1 MGLGPGELGVLV
13 LIAVLL
19 FFGPSQLPKMA
30 RGLGEAMREFRKAQR
45 EITNEITREE
55 PEAEKKAAPAAEA
68 KPTENKPIQ

>member
-45 EITNEITREE
+45 EITDEMTRDE
-55 PEAEKKAAPAAEA
+55 PEKKAAPAASSE
-68 KPTENKPIQ
+68 KPAESKPIQ